1 MGQVILCADAG
12 DTARLESHLFYSCL
26 VQSGIAMVVTS
37 RNLMSH
43 GMLLFVLGLLTGFA
57 EQHFVNM
64 RMALA
69 AHLEGILNGIFL
81 LALGAAW
88 NGIRLSPRTK
98 SIAYW
103 TVLYGTYA
111 NWLFTTLAAV
121 FGTAALSPITAAGHS
136 GTPWQEKLVTA
147 GFLTVAIAILSGSVL
162 LFAGFRASSTPKA
175 IQTGTGTN

>member
-1 MGQVILCADAG
+1 MAF
-12 DTARLESHLFYSCL
+12 FYLRS
-26 VQSGIAMVVTS
+26 VQ
-37 RNLMSH
+37 H
-43 GMLLFVLGLLTGFA
+43 GTGYGC
-57 EQHFVNM
+57 H
-64 RMALA
+64 R
-69 AHLEGILNGIFL
+69 G
-81 LALGAAW
+81 
-88 NGIRLSPRTK
+88 TK
-98 SIAYW
+98 SIAYR

-136 GTPWQEKLVTA
+136 STPWQEKLVTA